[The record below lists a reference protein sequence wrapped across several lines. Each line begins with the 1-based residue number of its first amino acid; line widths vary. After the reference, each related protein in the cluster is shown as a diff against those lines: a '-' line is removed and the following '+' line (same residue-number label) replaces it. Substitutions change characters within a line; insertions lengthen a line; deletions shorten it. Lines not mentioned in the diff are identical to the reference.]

1 MPYTCHFHGHQQQ
14 AKERNQ
20 SEKKFSISNDKE
32 KSAHLKLT
40 RGSLDMNEE
49 GITSSCDFLALLVH
63 RDNGEG
69 NFIIQFRGGSG
80 LSLEIAV
87 PASGRF
93 PLTPPNS
100 FITLLREGRLASA
113 YLRVAS

>member
-1 MPYTCHFHGHQQQ
+1 
-14 AKERNQ
+14 
-20 SEKKFSISNDKE
+20 
-32 KSAHLKLT
+32 
-40 RGSLDMNEE
+40 MNEE
-49 GITSSCDFLALLVH
+49 GVTSPGDLLALLVH
-63 RDNGEG
+63 GDNGEG
-69 NFIIQFRGGSG
+69 DLLVQFRGGSG

-113 YLRVAS
+113 YMRVAS